1 MAELEIGIEGGIATL
16 TLNRPEVRNALG
28 NEMRAML
35 REWLPRLEQDPAVRC
50 VVLRGAGG
58 NFMAGGDLANMS
70 SILDGDPAGLHSHF
84 LERVNSM
91 NSFLFAMRRMPKP
104 VVASVAG
111 AAAGAGVSIA
121 LAADLVI
128 AAEDAF
134 FLLSHSRVGTTPDG
148 GATFQL
154 PRTIGIKK
162 AMEMTLL
169 ANRLGAQQAADLG
182 MVNFVVPPDQL
193 EQETA
198 ALAGRL
204 ARGPT
209 AVYGRAKALLY
220 RSIETPFEVQ
230 VQAEAESFAACATE
244 RDFREGVDA
253 FLEKRKPEFRGR

>member
-1 MAELEIGIEGGIATL
+1 MAELEVGIEGGVATL

-35 REWLPRLEQDPAVRC
+35 REWLPRLEEDPAVRC

-70 SILDGDPAGLHSHF
+70 SILEGDPAGFRSHF

-104 VVASVAG
+104 VIASVAG
-111 AAAGAGVSIA
+111 AAAGAGVSVA

-134 FLLSHSRVGTTPDG
+134 FMLSHAKVGTTPDG

-162 AMEMTLL
+162 AMEMVLL
-169 ANRLGAQQAADLG
+169 AKPVSAQQAADLG
-182 MVNFVVPPDQL
+182 LVNLVVPAERL
-193 EQETA
+193 EAETA
-198 ALAGRL
+198 ELAGRL
-204 ARGPT
+204 VGGPT
-209 AVYGRAKALLY
+209 RVYGRAKALLY
-220 RSIETPFEVQ
+220 RSIETPFEAQ
-230 VQAEAESFAACATE
+230 IQAEAESFADCASE
-244 RDFREGVDA
+244 QDFREGVDA
-253 FLEKRKPEFRGR
+253 FLKKRKPEFVGS